1 MKSIEIASGVR
12 KIGRGTFN
20 YCKDLK
26 SVTVLSETP
35 PELSEEAFYKVDKE
49 EVTIYVP
56 EQAVE
61 AYKAAEEW
69 NGFKIEGIDTK
80 DKEAAANAER
90 LINKIG
96 KVEYTEECKA
106 KIEEARE
113 AYDGLT
119 EEQKAMVDNLVTLD
133 RAEETYKEL
142 ATRSAVKE
150 IRADEREEKEAWYEI
165 GGRRL
170 TGRPTRRG
178 MYIHNGK
185 LQLIRN

>member
-1 MKSIEIASGVR
+1 M
-12 KIGRGTFN
+12 
-20 YCKDLK
+20 
-26 SVTVLSETP
+26 
-35 PELSEEAFYKVDKE
+35 
-49 EVTIYVP
+49 
-56 EQAVE
+56 
-61 AYKAAEEW
+61 
-69 NGFKIEGIDTK
+69 
-80 DKEAAANAER
+80 
-90 LINKIG
+90 
-96 KVEYTEECKA
+96 
-106 KIEEARE
+106 
-113 AYDGLT
+113 
-119 EEQKAMVDNLVTLD
+119 TLD